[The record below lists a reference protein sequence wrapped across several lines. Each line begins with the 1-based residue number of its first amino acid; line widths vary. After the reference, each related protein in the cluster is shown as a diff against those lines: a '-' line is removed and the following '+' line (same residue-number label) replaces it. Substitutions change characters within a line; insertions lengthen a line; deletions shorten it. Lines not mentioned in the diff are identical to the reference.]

1 MNRITANGSNVHAP
15 ERYGRFSLAQVRGRA
30 FREQEEEEAEE
41 AALPLY
47 HRCVCTHI
55 RVLNYEV
62 MGTVENV

>member
-1 MNRITANGSNVHAP
+1 
-15 ERYGRFSLAQVRGRA
+15 VRGRA